1 MSRSA
6 TLAQLRKAC
15 ANAGAT
21 LDVERAWD
29 SITVNVDA
37 PAGKRWRATGG
48 TILSCFTYLGTAGW
62 VAECYGDVVERMEA
76 GLYADADA
84 HEGDAR

>member
-1 MSRSA
+1 MKPA
-6 TLAQLRKAC
+6 TLAQLRRAC
-15 ANAGAT
+15 AKVGAT

-37 PAGKRWRATGG
+37 PAGKRWKATGG

-62 VAECYGDVVERMEA
+62 VAECYGDVVDRMEA
-76 GLYADADA
+76 GLYDDDGH

>member
-1 MSRSA
+1 MKPA
-6 TLAQLRKAC
+6 TLAQLRRAC
-15 ANAGAT
+15 AKTGAA
-21 LDVERAWD
+21 LDVARAWD

-48 TILSCFTYLGTAGW
+48 TTLSCFTYLGTAGW
-62 VAECYGDVVERMEA
+62 VAECYGDVVDRMGA
-76 GLYADADA
+76 GLYDDATE